1 MEELD
6 RVEKGEGW
14 TGFND
19 IKKFKYDEID
29 ETSANHAIQIFFG
42 GNNKQS
48 VKPNDMVLVQE
59 LFLFETKV
67 VNLKLVNK
75 MAYSLKQRLMN
86 MISKENANQILD
98 LFFSNK

>member
-1 MEELD
+1 MVKATGRSEAEIMEELD

-42 GNNKQS
+42 GNNK
-48 VKPNDMVLVQE
+48 
-59 LFLFETKV
+59 
-67 VNLKLVNK
+67 
-75 MAYSLKQRLMN
+75 
-86 MISKENANQILD
+86 
-98 LFFSNK
+98 